1 MKYTVRNNVFET
13 NSSSIHVIAIGK
25 EYDEKD
31 VPDHIYFGL
40 NEFGWEVDTYKDIAS
55 RASYL
60 YTAICYNNS
69 YIEAQD
75 DYIQAK
81 DDYIDYISETLGEQ
95 GITCEFED
103 PSEREF
109 FCIDH
114 VEDLRDWL
122 KDLREDKSKLL
133 MYLLSP
139 DSEIRTGN
147 DNGDSEPETDDLE
160 NNDNVELYWK

>member
-1 MKYTVRNNVFET
+1 MKYTIRNNVFET

-31 VPDHIYFGL
+31 VPDHIYFELGQ
-40 NEFGWEVDTYKDIAS
+40 FGWEVDTYKDITS

-60 YTAICYNNS
+60 YTAICYNDS
-69 YIEAQD
+69 YIEAQE
-75 DYIQAK
+75 
-81 DDYIDYISETLGEQ
+81 DYIDYISETLGEQ

-103 PSEREF
+103 PSEHEF
-109 FCIDH
+109 FYIDH
-114 VEDLRDWL
+114 VEDLHDWL
-122 KDLREDKSKLL
+122 EDLRDDKSKLL

>member
-13 NSSSIHVIAIGK
+13 NSSSVHVIAIGK
-25 EYDEKD
+25 EYDEK
-31 VPDHIYFGL
+31 VVSDHISFELG
-40 NEFGWEVDTYKDIAS
+40 EFGWEVDTYKDIAS

-60 YTAICYNNS
+60 YTAICY
-69 YIEAQD
+69 D
-75 DYIQAK
+75 H
-81 DDYIDYISETLGEQ
+81 DYIDYITETLEEQ

-103 PSEREF
+103 PSEHEF
-109 FCIDH
+109 FYIDH
-114 VEDLRDWL
+114 AEDLRDWL

>member
-40 NEFGWEVDTYKDIAS
+40 DEFGWKVDTYKDITS

-60 YTAICYNNS
+60 YTAICY
-69 YIEAQD
+69 D
-75 DYIQAK
+75 H
-81 DDYIDYISETLGEQ
+81 DYIDYITETLEEQ

-103 PSEREF
+103 PSEHEF
-109 FCIDH
+109 FYIDH
-114 VEDLRDWL
+114 VEDLHDWL
-122 KDLREDKSKLL
+122 EDLREDKSKLL

-147 DNGDSEPETDDLE
+147 DNGDSEPKTDDLE